1 MNFSNIDWQSWTG
14 SGNKKNTD
22 EKFIDVLQKW
32 FKTFVME
39 PTRYRAT
46 DEPHVLDLIISRD
59 DIVSNLQHMPPLGKS
74 DHAVLSFCCVKTVS
88 ASHASSYNYQKG
100 KYDELRNSLDI
111 DWDQALCPEDNNVDE
126 MWHLLKN
133 KLLLLYKYACHQ
145 P

>member
-1 MNFSNIDWQSWTG
+1 MGISILVILIGKAGLGLATKRILMRNLLMFY
-14 SGNKKNTD
+14 K
-22 EKFIDVLQKW
+22 KW

-88 ASHASSYNYQKG
+88 ASHAPS
-100 KYDELRNSLDI
+100 
-111 DWDQALCPEDNNVDE
+111 
-126 MWHLLKN
+126 
-133 KLLLLYKYACHQ
+133 
-145 P
+145 